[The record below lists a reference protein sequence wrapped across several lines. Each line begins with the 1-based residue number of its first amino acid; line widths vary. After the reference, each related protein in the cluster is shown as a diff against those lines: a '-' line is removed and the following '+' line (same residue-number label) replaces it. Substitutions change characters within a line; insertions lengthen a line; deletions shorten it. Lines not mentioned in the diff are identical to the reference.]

1 MKAIFLGDIH
11 GRSIWQSIVANEKD
25 ADIFLFL
32 GDYFDS
38 KESISGPKQLENFRQ
53 IIAFKQA
60 AESQGKQV
68 VLLFGNHDFHY
79 MPWHTREPYSG
90 YQKTMAPKIQKA
102 LLEHFEQFQM
112 AYSFDDVLCSH
123 AGISSIWLHRNIG
136 PEGEVGKW
144 MRGDLQSIVA
154 AVNRL
159 FLEKPK
165 AFDSQGF
172 DSSGDEPQQTPIWIR
187 PYSLVKANVDIME
200 PHCRQVF
207 GHTRMKDLDKNWL
220 EVMELWNGR
229 YIATDGLHLGAYWIY
244 DSGEFQRKLI

>member
-1 MKAIFLGDIH
+1 
-11 GRSIWQSIVANEKD
+11 
-25 ADIFLFL
+25 
-32 GDYFDS
+32 
-38 KESISGPKQLENFRQ
+38 
-53 IIAFKQA
+53 
-60 AESQGKQV
+60 
-68 VLLFGNHDFHY
+68 
-79 MPWHTREPYSG
+79 
-90 YQKTMAPKIQKA
+90 
-102 LLEHFEQFQM
+102 
-112 AYSFDDVLCSH
+112 
-123 AGISSIWLHRNIG
+123 
-136 PEGEVGKW
+136 

-220 EVMELWNGR
+220 EVLV
-229 YIATDGLHLGAYWIY
+229 
-244 DSGEFQRKLI
+244 S